1 MASITA
7 AGVGSGLEVEK
18 IVSQLVALERRPLD
32 NLETKSK
39 QINAQISAYGSL
51 KSKVADFETAMSA
64 LNSADKFKLFS
75 TTSSTETVLTA
86 TASSSAAK
94 GTFDIEVTALAARDK
109 YRSSAFTDAN
119 TVVGEGT
126 LTIGVGANSFSV
138 TIDSSN
144 RTLSG
149 IRDAINSASDNT
161 GVTASIV
168 TDANGAS
175 LTFSSDETGVANALS
190 ISVTGDTDG
199 NNADALGLSSLVTAN
214 LTRLVTAADA
224 QIQIDGVNGFT
235 VNSTTNTISGAIEG
249 VDISVKSLGTS
260 TITVGR
266 DDEAIEKAVNKFIES
281 YNVLRDEIT
290 TQRAGQLAGDSTLL
304 SIERQLQDIFNDGSS
319 ITGSNYSYLSEI
331 GITTNDKNQFQL
343 DTTELKSAL
352 DNDFSSFVNLFAADN
367 EGFATR
373 LASLASSLQQ
383 SDGLIDAREDGLR
396 EQLDRNQEAQ
406 DRFSVR
412 LESIEAR
419 IRAQFTALD
428 TLVSQLNN
436 TGSFL
441 TQQLANISAIGKTK

>member
-109 YRSSAFTDAN
+109 YRTSAFTDAN

-343 DTTELKSAL
+343 DATELKSAL

>member
-343 DTTELKSAL
+343 DATELKSAL

>member
-175 LTFSSDETGVANALS
+175 LTFSSDETGVVNALS
-190 ISVTGDTDG
+190 FSVTGDTDG

-343 DTTELKSAL
+343 DATELKSAL

>member
-281 YNVLRDEIT
+281 YNALRDEIT

-343 DTTELKSAL
+343 DATELKSAL